1 MAGRFKT
8 GGIPA
13 SVGYEIGQPAYPS
26 PVHDKQ
32 NQLPLT
38 KDMLSSIISTVQS
51 QHPTGGF
58 LWEIF
63 KTVADDT
70 QATPQDVA
78 QAICNSVRPGD
89 KRCTGTIP
97 PMPTKQNNNDKKH
110 TPTKKFFRNK
120 PQMML

>member
-1 MAGRFKT
+1 MCLFGSAVFSLRVTALLFAPTRTCWAGWLVAGRFKT

-63 KTVADDT
+63 KTCLLYTSPSPRD
-70 QATPQDVA
+70 
-78 QAICNSVRPGD
+78 RG
-89 KRCTGTIP
+89 
-97 PMPTKQNNNDKKH
+97 
-110 TPTKKFFRNK
+110 
-120 PQMML
+120 